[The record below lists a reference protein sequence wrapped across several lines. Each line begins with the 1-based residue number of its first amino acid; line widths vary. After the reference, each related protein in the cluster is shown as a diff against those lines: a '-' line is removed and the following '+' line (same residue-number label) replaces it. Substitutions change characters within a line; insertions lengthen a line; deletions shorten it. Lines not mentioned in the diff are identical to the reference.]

1 MRSIIDEM
9 CLGQMQ
15 EAQLF
20 FLELKERLKLE
31 IKEEDKAYENLKAQL
46 SPEDMDFLSKFED
59 AFYLRHDKE
68 IKLIYQ
74 YAFKKGAQLMLEIM
88 GVKIGK

>member
-1 MRSIIDEM
+1 MFRSNARSTII
-9 CLGQMQ
+9 
-15 EAQLF
+15 

-88 GVKIGK
+88 GDKIGK

>member
-1 MRSIIDEM
+1 MFRSNARSTII
-9 CLGQMQ
+9 
-15 EAQLF
+15 

-46 SPEDMDFLSKFED
+46 SPEDIDFLSKFED

-88 GVKIGK
+88 GDKLGK